1 MGRTNKPVATR
12 APRRIGAKAKSG
24 VAGPRAPSE
33 RLVDTGIRPNELRS
47 AEDLTAELKESLD
60 CQTAVSE
67 VLRVMSQSPADV
79 QPVLDAI
86 VENAKQLVCG
96 FSATVLRVVGDALH
110 LAAFTKTDDK
120 GARAL
125 HEYFPLPI
133 TDSFILQPLRTGLP
147 IQVEDAQSNPDVTAE
162 GRAMARAR
170 GFRANLLVPLVRE
183 GQAIGLI
190 SVTRSE
196 AGTFPAR
203 QVDLLKTFADQAVI
217 AIENA
222 RLFNETQDA
231 LDRQTATAGVLKVIS
246 ESPTDVQPVFDIIA
260 EHATRLTSAEH
271 ALVARYDGEWIK
283 IVSAYGT
290 NPKGWETLRQM
301 FPMRLDGLSITARAI
316 RTGTV
321 VNVANLLAES
331 EAEFDTRIKATIRL
345 IGWRSALSVPMLRD
359 GQIVGAVTVNR
370 SVPGQFAE
378 KEVEL
383 LQTFASQA
391 VIAIQNTRLFNET
404 KEALGR
410 QTATA
415 DILHVISS
423 SPTNVQPVFDAIVR
437 TALRLLSCDSVVVMR
452 CDGNTFSPV
461 AGVRQD
467 GAPIA
472 MTESLVKV
480 DPDDNFPSRVILS
493 KSILHLPD
501 WQGIDLPEHERRI
514 QESHGVRSSLLLP
527 LLREGE
533 CIGVLALVR
542 KTPGAFSE
550 AEITLARSF
559 VDQAL
564 IAIENTRLFNE
575 TKEAL
580 EQQTAIS
587 EILRVIS
594 ASPGDVRPMLN
605 AVAERA
611 LILCDAAESGIFL
624 VEGDALRFA
633 AGYGSM
639 SNFVPGDRQ
648 PLTRGLVIGRAT
660 LDRQTYHYG
669 DIVPLLD
676 TEYPDAR
683 PNQAKFGFRAI
694 LCVPLMREDR
704 AIGVVALWRTEA
716 RQFTDNQIALVKTFA
731 DQAAIAIEN
740 VRLFNET
747 KEALNQQ
754 RAASDVLAAIS
765 GSIADTA
772 PVFATIL
779 DSCERLFSGNVAGV
793 NLVGDDGLIH
803 LRAYHGPN
811 RAELERVFPLPLD
824 EKSGS
829 GACIVSR
836 SVVHYPD
843 TEDESVPEA
852 TRRACRAAGYRSVI
866 FAPMVWEARGIG
878 VIFVGR
884 AYASPFSEKDMALLR
899 TFADQAVIAIQN
911 ARLFNETKEALEQ
924 QKASAEV
931 LEVISGSVENVTP
944 VFEKILDSCE
954 RLFGTEHL
962 GIVVIRDDGLV
973 YPAAIRGSIVK
984 MMTRTL
990 PMPADKSTTGRAIRD
1005 RRIVQIHDME
1015 EFAASNAWARETV
1028 DQVGAFSAAWVP
1040 MMWEDRGVGSIMV
1053 VRQPAAPFSEKDEA
1067 LLRTFADQAVIAIQ
1081 NARLFNETKE
1091 ALEQQTA
1098 TAEVLQVI
1106 SSSVADTAPVFD
1118 KILDSCQHLFATE
1131 QLGIFLAGDDGMVHV
1146 GAWRGSALETIA
1158 ATFPKPLDE
1167 TMTAIVIR
1175 DRRTMHIPD
1184 VLGMSPPVPI
1194 VRGVAERIGNCSIAW
1209 APMLWEERGIGSI
1222 AVLRQPPK
1230 PFSEKELVLLR
1241 TFADQSVIAIQNAR
1255 MFNETKEALEQQ
1267 TATAEVLQVI
1277 SSSVADTAPVFDK
1290 ILDSCQR
1297 LFASE
1302 QLGIFLLGDD
1312 GRVRVGVARLGIRAV
1327 STGSTRIGARDFT
1340 GQAIRE
1346 RRTSRWPSAAIAG
1359 SHKIARIATELL
1371 GNYSAIYSPMLWEGR
1386 GIGSMCV
1393 FRQPPRPFTDKEI
1406 GAARHLR
1413 RPGGDRDPECAAVQ
1427 AGAGSSRRGRNGE
1440 RGEELVPRHDEP
1452 RDPYADERR
1461 DRDERAPPRHPARRR
1476 AARLRG
1482 HDPRFR

>member
-67 VLRVMSQSPADV
+67 VLRVMSQSPAEV

-754 RAASDVLAAIS
+754 RPPRRRAGRDQR
-765 GSIADTA
+765 
-772 PVFATIL
+772 L
-779 DSCERLFSGNVAGV
+779 DRRHGTRCSTRSSTSCERLFAGKLTGV
-793 NLVGDDGLIH
+793 NLVDDDGLIH
-803 LRAYHGPN
+803 FGPTTAPTG
-811 RAELERVFPLPLD
+811 RELE
-824 EKSGS
+824 
-829 GACIVSR
+829 
-836 SVVHYPD
+836 
-843 TEDESVPEA
+843 ESFRCPS
-852 TRRACRAAGYRSVI
+852 TRRAGS
-866 FAPMVWEARGIG
+866 
-878 VIFVGR
+878 GR
-884 AYASPFSEKDMALLR
+884 AIVRAGRCTIPDGIADEHVPEVDAARMPSCGATGVGGLRPHAVGGPRHRRHLRRSRRTPARSRKRTSALLR

-911 ARLFNETKEALEQ
+911 ARLFNETKEALERQ
-924 QKASAEV
+924 TATAEV
-931 LEVISGSVENVTP
+931 LKVISELAWPMSTPVLREDPRQLRAAVRDASSSASPRRRRRPGTLRRWRGSASEVIPRARRASAGARR
-944 VFEKILDSCE
+944 IDGQAIRE
-954 RLFGTEHL
+954 RR
-962 GIVVIRDDGLV
+962 IMQVDDV
-973 YPAAIRGSIVK
+973 AAIAA
-984 MMTRTL
+984 RTTIAAL
-990 PMPADKSTTGRAIRD
+990 AMVDARL
-1005 RRIVQIHDME
+1005 RIPHL
-1015 EFAASNAWARETV
+1015 R
-1028 DQVGAFSAAWVP
+1028 P
-1040 MMWEDRGVGSIMV
+1040 MMWEGNGIGSI
-1053 VRQPAAPFSEKDEA
+1053 VRLAAAGPALQRRRRTA

-1230 PFSEKELVLLR
+1230 PFTEKELALLR

-1255 MFNETKEALEQQ
+1255 MFNETNEALEQQ
-1267 TATAEVLQVI
+1267 TRHGRSAGRRSAARLPTPGRC
-1277 SSSVADTAPVFDK
+1277 STR
-1290 ILDSCQR
+1290 SCNSCER
-1297 LFASE
+1297 LFAGSAR
-1302 QLGIFLLGDD
+1302 QIHVLGDD
-1312 GRVRVGVARLGIRAV
+1312 GLTRIVARPGRRIASGSCRRRIAPVTDQRATGICDTAPHRSA
-1327 STGSTRIGARDFT
+1327 
-1340 GQAIRE
+1340 
-1346 RRTSRWPSAAIAG
+1346 RWPIRTTKPGRTGTRAGGELVGTRAAIFA
-1359 SHKIARIATELL
+1359 
-1371 GNYSAIYSPMLWEGR
+1371 PMLWEGR
-1386 GIGSMCV
+1386 GHRRDCRV
-1393 FRQPPRPFTDKEI
+1393 PC
-1406 GAARHLR
+1406 GARAVLRLR
-1413 RPGGDRDPECAAVQ
+1413 R
-1427 AGAGSSRRGRNGE
+1427 SRCSR
-1440 RGEELVPRHDEP
+1440 PSP
-1452 RDPYADERR
+1452 TRR
-1461 DRDERAPPRHPARRR
+1461 
-1476 AARLRG
+1476 
-1482 HDPRFR
+1482 